1 MKIAVID
8 DYQDAFRTLR
18 CFGKLEGHEVLVY
31 SDTEKDPVRLAERLK
46 DAEAVILT
54 QARSPMPRA
63 LIERL
68 PKLRLLSQTGRSTG
82 HIDIAACTEHG
93 VVISAA
99 GFATPHPTAELTWG

>member
-63 LIERL
+63 R
-68 PKLRLLSQTGRSTG
+68 
-82 HIDIAACTEHG
+82 
-93 VVISAA
+93 
-99 GFATPHPTAELTWG
+99 